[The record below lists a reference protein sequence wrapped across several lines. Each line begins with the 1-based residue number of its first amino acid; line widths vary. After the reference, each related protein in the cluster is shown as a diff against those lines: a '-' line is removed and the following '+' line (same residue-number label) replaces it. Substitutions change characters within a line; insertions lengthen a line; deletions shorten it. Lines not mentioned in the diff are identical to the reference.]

1 MFYTGAVLH
10 SFITTVYR
18 YTHQTI
24 ISIRRYLPSE
34 QTPLRHYLQLKK
46 KKMRRPDKFG
56 NYGAEIKS
64 YVRVIRKASGKVK
77 RTVAA
82 LGILRQKPPHLLQP
96 GRNVVTKAWASSVL
110 KSVQLLLRK
119 SNESFCLE
127 YVCNHGRNFEC
138 FGTCR
143 LLDLG

>member
-1 MFYTGAVLH
+1 M
-10 SFITTVYR
+10 
-18 YTHQTI
+18 
-24 ISIRRYLPSE
+24 
-34 QTPLRHYLQLKK
+34 QLKK

-110 KSVQLLLRK
+110 KRIKFVKRK
-119 SNESFCLE
+119 STKAAKKFPADAQEEQREFLVRICL
-127 YVCNHGRNFEC
+127 
-138 FGTCR
+138 
-143 LLDLG
+143 